1 MLDKCSRMDTI
12 KFMAT
17 LLQSQEFA
25 SWLAGLRDLSGK
37 ARIVGQLV
45 RAEGGN
51 FGDCTP
57 VGDGVSEMRIHYGP
71 GYRVY
76 FTRRGE
82 VIYLL
87 LIGGDKSTQAKDITR
102 AKTLIKTLPQE

>member
-1 MLDKCSRMDTI
+1 MN
-12 KFMAT
+12 T
-17 LLQSQEFA
+17 LIQSHEFA
-25 SWLAGLRDLSGK
+25 SWLAGLKDLGGR
-37 ARIVGQLV
+37 ARIADRLV

-57 VGDGVSEMRIHYGP
+57 VGDGVSEMRIHHGP

-102 AKTLIKTLPQE
+102 AKTMLRTLTQE